1 MKKFLWV
8 SIGVGVGVLATKKYA
23 EVKSGAALNR
33 QVGKYA
39 DRVAEYLE
47 AFHQG
52 MTSREEE
59 LRSAL
64 GVDSAK

>member
-8 SIGVGVGVLATKKYA
+8 SIGVGVGVLATRKYA
-23 EVKSGAALNR
+23 DVKSGAALNR
-33 QVGKYA
+33 QVGRYA

-52 MTSREEE
+52 MTAREEE

-64 GVDSAK
+64 GVDAAK

>member
-8 SIGVGVGVLATKKYA
+8 SIGVGVGVLATRKYA
-23 EVKSGAALNR
+23 DVKSGAALNR

-52 MTSREEE
+52 MTAREEE

-64 GVDSAK
+64 GVDAAK